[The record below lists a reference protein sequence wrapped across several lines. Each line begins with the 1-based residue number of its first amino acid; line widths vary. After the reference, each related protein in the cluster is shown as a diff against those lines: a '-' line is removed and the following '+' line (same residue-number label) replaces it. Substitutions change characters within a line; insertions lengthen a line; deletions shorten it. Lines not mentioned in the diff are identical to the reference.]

1 MPGKTKPGKT
11 LIQEIEKS
19 TSRKKSKRRPPRLTG
34 VSKQRKMAN
43 ARERQ
48 RVHALN
54 KYIENLRELIPLSPS
69 DKRPSKIE
77 VIWMAATYIEFL
89 SELLEKSK
97 TPSEEISTT
106 KPDANTQDVSQS
118 FDSTNFLDVTGQYI
132 AVILSPFI
140 KMGSIQRGLKRMF
153 NLNHVFFSVAD
164 IFGFDTECSSLT
176 DLDLDSLFFETG
188 LLI

>member
-1 MPGKTKPGKT
+1 MPDKTKPGKT

-19 TSRKKSKRRPPRLTG
+19 TSRKKTKRRPPRLTG

-97 TPSEEISTT
+97 MPSEEISTT
-106 KPDANTQDVSQS
+106 KPDANTQDVSRS
-118 FDSTNFLDVTGQYI
+118 FDSTNFLDVT
-132 AVILSPFI
+132 
-140 KMGSIQRGLKRMF
+140 
-153 NLNHVFFSVAD
+153 VAD

-176 DLDLDSLFFETG
+176 DLDLDSLFFETESNECLREDNCIFADNG
-188 LLI
+188 IDYHLKSFSSDLIIQTN